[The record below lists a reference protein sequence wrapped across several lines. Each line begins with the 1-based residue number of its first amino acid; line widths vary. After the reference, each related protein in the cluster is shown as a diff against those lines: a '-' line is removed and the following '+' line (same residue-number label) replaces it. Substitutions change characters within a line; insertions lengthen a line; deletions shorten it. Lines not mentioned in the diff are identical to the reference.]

1 MRNYGYSARLIA
13 ANKAANPKLLGVW
26 LGRVCIKNHIPVS
39 YVVESLGV
47 SKQTVYNWFVGVS
60 TPQRV
65 VVAAVNSLIKSITD
79 K

>member
-1 MRNYGYSARLIA
+1 MRNYGYSARLIE

-26 LGRVCIKNHIPVS
+26 LGRVCIKHHIPVS
-39 YVVESLGV
+39 CVVETLGV

-60 TPQRV
+60 TPQKV
-65 VVAAVNSLIKSITD
+65 VVASVQSFIKSITN